1 VNVGACGFAVALPY
15 FFQNSMFAIFV
26 LYFDLSQDI
35 VILERIITRKYLEQN
50 NVTFC
55 TFI

>member
-26 LYFDLSQDI
+26 LYFDLSQDRHSY
-35 VILERIITRKYLEQN
+35 LRKNYYKKVSGTE
-50 NVTFC
+50 
-55 TFI
+55 